1 MRAAVVDR
9 YGPPEVVEV
18 RAVSEPAPRGDQVL
32 VRVRAT
38 PVTSGDARI
47 RAARFPP
54 GFAPF
59 ARAAL
64 GFRGPRRS
72 VLGGVLSGV
81 VEAVG
86 DKVTGFAVGDEV
98 CGMTGVRM
106 GAHAELAV
114 APAKKLAR
122 KPPEVSHDD
131 AAGVLFGATTAL
143 HYLRDRMA
151 VQPGDTVLINGAS
164 GAIGTSAVQLAVHLG
179 GRVTGVTS
187 ARNAALVT
195 DLGAERTIDHTAVD
209 VTEIPDRFDVVLD
222 TVGNLSLRAGR
233 ALLAPGGR
241 LGLAVASL
249 GDTIRA
255 RGDANA
261 GPSPERAEAFE
272 ELLSLVAAGV
282 LRVVIE
288 QVHELDEIVAAHR
301 RVDTGHKVGN
311 VLVRPSETPTEP

>member
-18 RAVSEPAPRGDQVL
+18 REVAQPAPRGDQVL
-32 VRVRAT
+32 VRVIAT

-54 GFAPF
+54 GFVVL

-114 APAKKLAR
+114 LPSKKVAR
-122 KPPEVSHDD
+122 KPPAVSHDD
-131 AAGVLFGATTAL
+131 AAGIIFGATTAL
-143 HYLRDRMA
+143 HYLRDRMD
-151 VQPGDTVLINGAS
+151 VQPGETVLVNGAS

-179 GRVTGVTS
+179 GRVTGGTS
-187 ARNAALVT
+187 GRNAALVT
-195 DLGAERTIDHTAVD
+195 DLGAERTIDHAAVD

-222 TVGNLSLRAGR
+222 AVGNLSLKAGR

-261 GPSPERAEAFE
+261 GPSPERAEDSE
-272 ELLSLVAAGV
+272 VLLGLVASGT

-288 QVHELDEIVAAHR
+288 QVYELDAIVARGMADPEDR
-301 RVDTGHKVGN
+301 ARYQEVLLLRHKA
-311 VLVRPSETPTEP
+311 

>member
-1 MRAAVVDR
+1 MEIHELPDPSPKA
-9 YGPPEVVEV
+9 G
-18 RAVSEPAPRGDQVL
+18 QVL

-59 ARAAL
+59 ARLAL
-64 GFRGPRRS
+64 GLRGPRRP

-86 DKVTGFAVGDEV
+86 NGVTSFAIGDEV

-114 APAKKLAR
+114 APAKKLAH
-122 KPPEVSHDD
+122 KPPEVSHDE
-131 AAGVLFGATTAL
+131 AAGLLFGATTAL
-143 HYLRDRMA
+143 NYLRDRMA
-151 VQPGDTVLINGAS
+151 VQPGDTVLVNGAS

-187 ARNAALVT
+187 GRNAALVT
-195 DLGAERTIDHTAVD
+195 DLGAERTIDHTVVA
-209 VTEIPDRFDVVLD
+209 VTELPDRFDVVLD
-222 TVGNLSLRAGR
+222 AVGNLSLKEGR
-233 ALLAPGGR
+233 RLLAPGGR
-241 LGLAVASL
+241 LGLAVANL

-255 RGDANA
+255 RGDASA
-261 GPSPERAEAFE
+261 GPSPERAEDFE
-272 ELLSLVAAGV
+272 VLVGLAASGA

-288 QVHELDEIVAAHR
+288 QVYELDEIVEAHR
-301 RVDTGHKVGN
+301 RVDTGRKVGN
-311 VLVRPSETPTEP
+311 VLVRPSPAADGP

>member
-9 YGPPEVVEV
+9 YGPPEVVQVREV
-18 RAVSEPAPRGDQVL
+18 AVPTPKAGQVL

-47 RAARFPP
+47 RAGRFPP

-59 ARAAL
+59 ARVAL
-64 GFRGPRRS
+64 GFRGPRRP

-86 DKVTGFAVGDEV
+86 DDVTGFAVGDEV

-114 APAKKLAR
+114 APAKKLVR
-122 KPPEVSHDD
+122 KPPAVSHDD
-131 AAGVLFGATTAL
+131 AAGLLFGATAAL
-143 HYLRDRMA
+143 HYLRDRTA
-151 VQPGDTVLINGAS
+151 VQSGDTVLVNGAS
-164 GAIGTSAVQLAVHLG
+164 GAVGTAAVQLAVHLG

-187 ARNAALVT
+187 GRNAALVT

-222 TVGNLSLRAGR
+222 TVGNLSIRSGR
-233 ALLAPGGR
+233 TLLAPGGR
-241 LGLAVASL
+241 LGLAVAGL

-255 RGDANA
+255 RGAVSA
-261 GPSPERAEAFE
+261 GPAGERAEDFDV
-272 ELLSLVAAGV
+272 LLGLAVSGT

-288 QVHELDEIVAAHR
+288 QVYELDQIVEAHR

-311 VLVRPSETPTEP
+311 VVVRPSS

>member
-9 YGPPEVVEV
+9 YGPPEVVNVREV
-18 RAVSEPAPRGDQVL
+18 PEPAPTAKQVL

-59 ARAAL
+59 ARLAL
-64 GFRGPRRS
+64 GLRGPRRP

-86 DKVTGFAVGDEV
+86 RDVTGFAVGDEV
-98 CGMTGVRM
+98 CGMTGIRM

-114 APAKKLAR
+114 APAKKLVR
-122 KPPEVSHDD
+122 KPAGVSHDD
-131 AAGVLFGATTAL
+131 AAALLFGATTAL
-143 HYLRDRMA
+143 HYLRDRAA
-151 VQPGDTVLINGAS
+151 VQAGDTVLVNGAS

-187 ARNAALVT
+187 ARNAALVAE
-195 DLGAERTIDHTAVD
+195 LGAERTIDHTAVD
-209 VTEIPDRFDVVLD
+209 VREIPDRFDVVLD
-222 TVGNLSLRAGR
+222 AVGNLSIRSGR
-233 ALLAPGGR
+233 TLLAPGGR
-241 LGLAVASL
+241 LALAVASL

-255 RGDANA
+255 RGQVSA
-261 GPSPERAEAFE
+261 GPSPERAEDFE
-272 ELLSLVAAGV
+272 VLLGLAASGV
-282 LRVVIE
+282 LRVVVE
-288 QVHELDEIVAAHR
+288 QVYELDDIVEAHR
-301 RVDTGHKVGN
+301 LVDTGHKVGN
-311 VLVRPSETPTEP
+311 VLVRPSS